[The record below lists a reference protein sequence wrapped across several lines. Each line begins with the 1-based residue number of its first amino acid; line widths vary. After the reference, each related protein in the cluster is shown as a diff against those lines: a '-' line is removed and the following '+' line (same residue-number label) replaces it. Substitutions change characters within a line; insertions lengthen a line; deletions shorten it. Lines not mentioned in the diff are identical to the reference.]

1 MDINR
6 RDGESSSAIY
16 DKIPASAALC
26 MKTTAI
32 TILLACAFLG
42 AGCSDSDQT
51 ATGPNPTLTPMPDY
65 TQEEIAAMK
74 GASPGKEGETRVQEL
89 QAVTAATSAPVR
101 TIVGTEIVNTPTP
114 TAAQPEP

>member
-1 MDINR
+1 
-6 RDGESSSAIY
+6 
-16 DKIPASAALC
+16 

-42 AGCSDSDQT
+42 AGCSDSDET
-51 ATGPNPTLTPMPDY
+51 AKGPNPTLTPMPDY

-74 GASPGKEGETRVQEL
+74 GASPSTEAETRVPQL

-101 TIVGTEIVNTPTP
+101 TIVGTELVNTPTP
-114 TAAQPEP
+114 TPLSPER